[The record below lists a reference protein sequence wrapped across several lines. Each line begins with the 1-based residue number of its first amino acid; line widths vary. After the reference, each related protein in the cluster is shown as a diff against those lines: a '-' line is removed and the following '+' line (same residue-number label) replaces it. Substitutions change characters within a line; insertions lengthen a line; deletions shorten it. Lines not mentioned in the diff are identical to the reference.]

1 MVGCGAAAKKLLA
14 HTYSMCSIDT
24 GWVGE
29 LTTSLNIV
37 NIDSRENCYEYVDTN
52 VKSMCG

>member
-1 MVGCGAAAKKLLA
+1 MAQNPPVKVILGNIDTG
-14 HTYSMCSIDT
+14 SMDT

>member
-14 HTYSMCSIDT
+14 HTYSMCCIDT
-24 GWVGE
+24 VWVGE

-37 NIDSRENCYEYVDTN
+37 DIDRRENCYEYVDTN